1 VWRVVF
7 HPEAEA
13 EKISEMTS
21 VDEVL
26 AGQLKNPDFR
36 EEWDRTALAREVANR
51 VVAYRAE
58 HGLSQAALARR
69 LEVSQPLIAR
79 LEAGEHEPTLSTLA
93 RLARQ
98 LDLEFHI
105 DITPTSLELTA

>member
-1 VWRVVF
+1 MKLSDMRS
-7 HPEAEA
+7 AE
-13 EKISEMTS
+13 
-21 VDEVL
+21 VVL
-26 AGQLKNPDFR
+26 ADQLTNPEFR
-36 EEWDRTALAREVANR
+36 EEWERTALARTVANR

-69 LEVSQPLIAR
+69 LSVSQPLIAR
-79 LEAGEHEPTLSTLA
+79 LEAGDHEPTLTTLA
-93 RLARQ
+93 RLART